1 MQFTLLD
8 LFLLATFLGTA
19 SLRIFEVPRS
29 SWWELEEL
37 ASLSA
42 HCGQN
47 CWIKSRAGPLGC
59 AEALG

>member
-1 MQFTLLD
+1 MRFELFDLL
-8 LFLLATFLGTA
+8 LLATFLGA
-19 SLRIFEVPRS
+19 ESLRIFEAPRS

-42 HCGQN
+42 HWGQN

-59 AEALG
+59 AEVLG